1 MTNTSDAIRGG
12 KQQKIHDALFNLQR
26 IQQGRV
32 PRLSLFVCL
41 FHAARLVVRDF
52 GGQGAPIGVRSL
64 ALRSRL

>member
-1 MTNTSDAIRGG
+1 M
-12 KQQKIHDALFNLQR
+12 H
-26 IQQGRV
+26 
-32 PRLSLFVCL
+32 SLIYIAYSRDEHVFRL